1 MFIKKL
7 LRPILMLTLLIS
19 ALAVGCSRS
28 GTDTTKVSVNTAAGD
43 SASLNDQNSGI
54 ELEIVQPTN
63 IEGSVVA
70 TGKIQ
75 ATENRIASI
84 GPVHEGR
91 VINFYAGQGTVVRKG
106 QKLAELES
114 ADIDEAE
121 ADYLKAV
128 ADLENANRSS
138 AAEVKFAQ
146 ATYDRTKLLVE
157 KEITPAKNL
166 QQAEHDLE
174 VAKSNSANAIAS
186 AKVAVS
192 NARRHL
198 QILGLGDAAIN
209 AMAGRSNVGASV
221 FSLNAPIS
229 GIVVERNGTLGATVG
244 TDANLFKIIDLSSVW
259 IDANVFEKDLE
270 RVRNGQFVKVTVPA
284 FPQSSFTGK
293 VILISSIV
301 DPDTRTVKVRTEVP
315 NPDGRLKPDMFANVE
330 IVTAAHRTAISV
342 PLSAILDDGGKSV
355 VFVADGNNYVKKDVT
370 IGIKSEDRAEI
381 VQGLNAGDKV
391 VTKGNYLL
399 MEQSKGAEQQ

>member
-1 MFIKKL
+1 MFKEKFIYSMFCFAT
-7 LRPILMLTLLIS
+7 IV
-19 ALAVGCSRS
+19 AGLAAGCSRS
-28 GTDTTKVSVNTAAGD
+28 GVDATKVTVNAAP
-43 SASLNDQNSGI
+43 ASQSDQNGGI

-63 IEGSVVA
+63 IEGAVTA

-75 ATENRIASI
+75 VTEDRMANI

-91 VINFYAGQGTVVRKG
+91 IVNLYAGQGSVVRRG
-106 QKLAELES
+106 QKLADLES
-114 ADIDEAE
+114 ADIDEAQ
-121 ADYLKAV
+121 ADYLKAM

-138 AAEVKFAQ
+138 AAEIKFAQ
-146 ATYDRTKLLVE
+146 STYDRTKLLVD

-174 VAKSNSANAIAS
+174 VAKSNAANAIET

-198 QILGLGDAAIN
+198 QILGLSDAAIN
-209 AMAGRSNVGASV
+209 KMNGNSNVGSSV
-221 FSLNAPIS
+221 FSLTAPIS

-270 RVRNGQFVKVTVPA
+270 RVRQGQFVKVTVPA
-284 FPQSSFTGK
+284 FPESSFTGK
-293 VILISSIV
+293 VILISSVV

-330 IVTAAHRTAISV
+330 IVTAAHRTTISV
-342 PLSAILDDGGKSV
+342 PLSAILDDGGRSV
-355 VFVADGNNYVKKDVT
+355 VFVSDGSNYVKRDVT
-370 IGIKSEDRAEI
+370 IGIKSADRAEI

-399 MEQSKGAEQQ
+399 MEQSKGGEQQ